1 MSPFFSDG
9 NRDFVLAAAFIE
21 IRFPIEERS
30 GVLLLLLLLFV
41 GPAESHLA
49 HCSLPRLIVI
59 KVRFNFP
66 FISRGAPRQTA

>member
-30 GVLLLLLLLFV
+30 GVLLLLLLLSV
-41 GPAESHLA
+41 GPAESHLTN
-49 HCSLPRLIVI
+49 CSLSRLIVI
-59 KVRFNFP
+59 NSVLVPP
-66 FISRGAPRQTA
+66 FISTDDPR